1 MKVQIALVL
10 LIALVNAQTGG
21 WKKQNPTVFQ
31 ATNSNIINEAQ
42 VAVQNKY
49 QTEQQGY
56 EFEQVVSVET
66 QIVAGTN
73 YNIVLQY
80 GNDEGSIQQ
89 YDVIIYSAPWNGQDQ
104 ITKCEQINGQSASF
118 SETQTINNN
127 NESEQ
132 KLQLTKPSSLR
143 LKVRK
148 QNGADSHSTGTWEN
162 INPEVFEQSNS
173 NIINQA
179 NIVVAQQYN
188 PEQQG
193 YEFDEVLEVQTQIV
207 SGTNYN
213 IKLLYT
219 NGEGSYQT
227 YDVYLYIC
235 PWNPSAN
242 QSKATLTGTYSI

>member
-10 LIALVNAQTGG
+10 LLALVSAQTGG
-21 WKKQNPTVFQ
+21 WKKQNTTIFQ

-49 QTEQQGY
+49 QPEEQGY
-56 EFEQVVSVET
+56 DFEQVISVET
-66 QIVAGTN
+66 QVVAGTN

-104 ITKCEQINGQSASF
+104 ITKCEQINGSSASF
-118 SETQTINNN
+118 TQNQATS
-127 NESEQ
+127 NESQEQ
-132 KLQLTKPSSLR
+132 PKLQITKPSSLR
-143 LKVRK
+143 LKVRRQDK
-148 QNGADSHSTGTWEN
+148 ADSHATGTWEN
-162 INPEVFEQSNS
+162 INPEVFEQSNE

-188 PEQQG
+188 PQQQG
-193 YEFDEVLEVQTQIV
+193 YEFDEVLEVQTQMV

-219 NGEGSYQT
+219 NGEGSFQT

-242 QSKATLTGTYSI
+242 QYKATLTGTYSI